1 MAEKKATTKAAA
13 PKTAAK
19 AKTTTTKAP
28 AKTAAKKTTAAKAA
42 KPKAAAEKKPAAK
55 TTTAA
60 KAKTT
65 TTTNAP
71 AKTTAKKTTTAKP
84 AAEKKAATKAAVKK
98 TPAKVPAKKA
108 SAAKPATE
116 PKVKAP
122 AKKEKIVTVHGY
134 VEFQQPLPVV
144 KVFENGNQIAKL
156 KRLEKLV
163 LGPIDKDTTLEF
175 KTLFHTAS
183 ITIPASDPKDVQLSY
198 STLTGK
204 IKAILTDDVDE
215 LQEKLNHEDEKNRK
229 KYIIICIS
237 VAVALFVLSCI
248 VRCTAA

>member
-13 PKTAAK
+13 T
-19 AKTTTTKAP
+19 
-28 AKTAAKKTTAAKAA
+28 KTAAKKTTATKAA
-42 KPKAAAEKKPAAK
+42 KPKAAADKKPAAK

-65 TTTNAP
+65 TTKAP
-71 AKTTAKKTTTAKP
+71 AKATAKKTTTAKP
-84 AAEKKAATKAAVKK
+84 AAEKKATTKAAVKSTATK
-98 TPAKVPAKKA
+98 TPAKKA
-108 SAAKPATE
+108 SAAKPKASTKPAAE
-116 PKVKAP
+116 PKAKAP

-134 VEFQQPLPVV
+134 VEYQQPLPVV

-175 KTLFHTAS
+175 KTLFHKAS

-198 STLTGK
+198 STMTGK
-204 IKAILTDDVDE
+204 IKAIMTDDIDE

-229 KYIIICIS
+229 KYIIICVS

-248 VRCTAA
+248 VRCVAA

>member
-19 AKTTTTKAP
+19 AKTTTAKAP

-65 TTTNAP
+65 TTTKAP
-71 AKTTAKKTTTAKP
+71 AKTTAKP

-175 KTLFHTAS
+175 KTLFHKAS

>member
-13 PKTAAK
+13 TKTAAKKTTATKAAKPKAAAEKKPTAKTTTTAK

-28 AKTAAKKTTAAKAA
+28 AKA
-42 KPKAAAEKKPAAK
+42 
-55 TTTAA
+55 
-60 KAKTT
+60 
-65 TTTNAP
+65 
-71 AKTTAKKTTTAKP
+71 TAKKTTTAKP
-84 AAEKKAATKAAVKK
+84 AAEKKATTKAAVKS
-98 TPAKVPAKKA
+98 TSAKAPAKKA
-108 SAAKPATE
+108 SAAKPKASTKPAAE
-116 PKVKAP
+116 PKAKAP

-134 VEFQQPLPVV
+134 VEYQQPLPVV

-175 KTLFHTAS
+175 KTLFHKAS

-198 STLTGK
+198 STMTGK
-204 IKAILTDDVDE
+204 IKAIMTDDIDE

-248 VRCTAA
+248 VRCVAA

>member
-65 TTTNAP
+65 TTTKAP
-71 AKTTAKKTTTAKP
+71 AKA
-84 AAEKKAATKAAVKK
+84 
-98 TPAKVPAKKA
+98 PAKKA

-175 KTLFHTAS
+175 KTLFHKAS

>member
-13 PKTAAK
+13 TKTAAKKTTATKAAKPKAAAEKKPTAKTTTTAK

-28 AKTAAKKTTAAKAA
+28 AKTTAKKTTA
-42 KPKAAAEKKPAAK
+42 
-55 TTTAA
+55 
-60 KAKTT
+60 
-65 TTTNAP
+65 
-71 AKTTAKKTTTAKP
+71 AKP
-84 AAEKKAATKAAVKK
+84 AAEKKATTKAAVKS
-98 TPAKVPAKKA
+98 TSAKAPAKKA
-108 SAAKPATE
+108 SAAKPKASTKPAAE
-116 PKVKAP
+116 PKAKAP

-134 VEFQQPLPVV
+134 VEYQQPLPVV

-175 KTLFHTAS
+175 KTLFHKAS

-198 STLTGK
+198 STMTGK
-204 IKAILTDDVDE
+204 IKAIMTDDIDE

-248 VRCTAA
+248 VRCVAA

>member
-42 KPKAAAEKKPAAK
+42 KPKAAAEKKP
-55 TTTAA
+55 TA

-65 TTTNAP
+65 TTTKAP
-71 AKTTAKKTTTAKP
+71 ATTTAKKTTTAKP

-175 KTLFHTAS
+175 KTLFHKAS

-248 VRCTAA
+248 VTCAAK

>member
-19 AKTTTTKAP
+19 AKTTTAKAP

-55 TTTAA
+55 TTT
-60 KAKTT
+60 TT
-65 TTTNAP
+65 TTKAP
-71 AKTTAKKTTTAKP
+71 AKTNAKKTTTAKP
-84 AAEKKAATKAAVKK
+84 AAEKKAATKAGVKK

-175 KTLFHTAS
+175 KTLFHKAS

>member
-65 TTTNAP
+65 TTTKAP

-122 AKKEKIVTVHGY
+122 AKKENIVTVHGY

-163 LGPIDKDTTLEF
+163 LGSIDKDTTLEF
-175 KTLFHTAS
+175 KTLFHKAS

-248 VRCTAA
+248 VTCAAK

>member
-65 TTTNAP
+65 TTTKAP
-71 AKTTAKKTTTAKP
+71 AKTTAKP

-175 KTLFHTAS
+175 KTLFHKAS

>member
-19 AKTTTTKAP
+19 AKTTTAKAP

-42 KPKAAAEKKPAAK
+42 KPKVAAEKKPAAK
-55 TTTAA
+55 TTT
-60 KAKTT
+60 TT
-65 TTTNAP
+65 TTKAP

-163 LGPIDKDTTLEF
+163 LGPIAKDTTLEF
-175 KTLFHTAS
+175 KTLFHKAS

>member
-13 PKTAAK
+13 T
-19 AKTTTTKAP
+19 
-28 AKTAAKKTTAAKAA
+28 KTAAKKTTATKAA
-42 KPKAAAEKKPAAK
+42 KPKAAADKKPAAK

-65 TTTNAP
+65 TTKAP
-71 AKTTAKKTTTAKP
+71 AKATAKKTTTAKP
-84 AAEKKAATKAAVKK
+84 AAEKKATTKAAVKSTAAK
-98 TPAKVPAKKA
+98 TPAKKA
-108 SAAKPATE
+108 SAAKPKASTKPAAE
-116 PKVKAP
+116 PKAKAP

-134 VEFQQPLPVV
+134 VEYQQPLPVV

-175 KTLFHTAS
+175 KTLFHKAS

-198 STLTGK
+198 STMTGK
-204 IKAILTDDVDE
+204 IKAIMTDDIDE

-229 KYIIICIS
+229 KYIIICVS

-248 VRCTAA
+248 VRCVAA

>member
-19 AKTTTTKAP
+19 AKTTTAKAP

-42 KPKAAAEKKPAAK
+42 KPKVAAEKKPA
-55 TTTAA
+55 
-60 KAKTT
+60 
-65 TTTNAP
+65 
-71 AKTTAKKTTTAKP
+71 AKKTTTAKP

-175 KTLFHTAS
+175 KTLFHKAS

>member
-42 KPKAAAEKKPAAK
+42 KPKAAAEKKPATK

-65 TTTNAP
+65 TTTKAP
-71 AKTTAKKTTTAKP
+71 ATTTAKP

-163 LGPIDKDTTLEF
+163 LGPIAKDTTLEF
-175 KTLFHTAS
+175 KTLFHKAS

>member
-42 KPKAAAEKKPAAK
+42 AEKKPAAK

-65 TTTNAP
+65 TTTKAP
-71 AKTTAKKTTTAKP
+71 AKTTAKP

-175 KTLFHTAS
+175 KTLFHKAS

-248 VRCTAA
+248 VKCTAA

>member
-13 PKTAAK
+13 T
-19 AKTTTTKAP
+19 
-28 AKTAAKKTTAAKAA
+28 KTAAKKTTATKAA

-65 TTTNAP
+65 TTKAP
-71 AKTTAKKTTTAKP
+71 AKATAKKTTTAKP
-84 AAEKKAATKAAVKK
+84 AAEKKATTKAAVKS
-98 TPAKVPAKKA
+98 TSAKAPAKKA
-108 SAAKPATE
+108 SAAKPKASTKPAAE
-116 PKVKAP
+116 PKAKAP

-134 VEFQQPLPVV
+134 VEYQQPLPVV

-175 KTLFHTAS
+175 KTLFHKAS

-198 STLTGK
+198 STMTGK
-204 IKAILTDDVDE
+204 IKAIMTDDIDE

-248 VRCTAA
+248 VRCVAA

>member
-13 PKTAAK
+13 T
-19 AKTTTTKAP
+19 
-28 AKTAAKKTTAAKAA
+28 KTAAKKTTATKAA
-42 KPKAAAEKKPAAK
+42 KPKAAAEKKPTAK
-55 TTTAA
+55 TTTTA

-65 TTTNAP
+65 TTKAP

-84 AAEKKAATKAAVKK
+84 AAEKKATTKAAVKS
-98 TPAKVPAKKA
+98 TSAKAPAKKA
-108 SAAKPATE
+108 SAAKPKASTKPAAE
-116 PKVKAP
+116 PKAKAP

-134 VEFQQPLPVV
+134 VEYQQPLPVV

-175 KTLFHTAS
+175 KTLFHKAS

-198 STLTGK
+198 STMTGK
-204 IKAILTDDVDE
+204 IKAIMTDDIDE

-248 VRCTAA
+248 VRCVAA

>member
-42 KPKAAAEKKPAAK
+42 KPKAAKPKAAAEKKPAAK
-55 TTTAA
+55 TTT
-60 KAKTT
+60 TT
-65 TTTNAP
+65 TTKAP
-71 AKTTAKKTTTAKP
+71 ATTTAKKTTTAKP

-175 KTLFHTAS
+175 KTLFHKAS

>member
-42 KPKAAAEKKPAAK
+42 KPKAAAEKKP
-55 TTTAA
+55 TA

-65 TTTNAP
+65 TTTKAP

-175 KTLFHTAS
+175 KTLFHKAS

-248 VRCTAA
+248 VTCAAK

>member
-55 TTTAA
+55 TTTTA

-65 TTTNAP
+65 TTTKAP
-71 AKTTAKKTTTAKP
+71 AKTTAKP

-175 KTLFHTAS
+175 KTLFHKAS

>member
-19 AKTTTTKAP
+19 AKTTTAKAP

-42 KPKAAAEKKPAAK
+42 KPKVAAEKKP
-55 TTTAA
+55 AA

-65 TTTNAP
+65 TTTKAP

-175 KTLFHTAS
+175 KTLFHKAS

-237 VAVALFVLSCI
+237 VAVVLFVLSCI
-248 VRCTAA
+248 VTCAAK

>member
-28 AKTAAKKTTAAKAA
+28 AKTAA
-42 KPKAAAEKKPAAK
+42 
-55 TTTAA
+55 
-60 KAKTT
+60 
-65 TTTNAP
+65 
-71 AKTTAKKTTTAKP
+71 KTTTAKP

-116 PKVKAP
+116 QKVKAP

-175 KTLFHTAS
+175 KTLFHKAS

-248 VRCTAA
+248 VTCAAK

>member
-19 AKTTTTKAP
+19 AKTTTAKAP

-42 KPKAAAEKKPAAK
+42 KPKVAAEKKPAAK
-55 TTTAA
+55 TTT
-60 KAKTT
+60 TT
-65 TTTNAP
+65 TTKAP

-163 LGPIDKDTTLEF
+163 LGPIAKDTTLEF
-175 KTLFHTAS
+175 KTLFHKAS

-248 VRCTAA
+248 VTCAAK

>member
-42 KPKAAAEKKPAAK
+42 KPKAAAEK
-55 TTTAA
+55 
-60 KAKTT
+60 
-65 TTTNAP
+65 
-71 AKTTAKKTTTAKP
+71 KP

-163 LGPIDKDTTLEF
+163 LGPIAKDTTLEF
-175 KTLFHTAS
+175 KTLFHKAS

>member
-55 TTTAA
+55 
-60 KAKTT
+60 AKTT
-65 TTTNAP
+65 TTTKAP

-175 KTLFHTAS
+175 KTLFHKAS

>member
-13 PKTAAK
+13 T
-19 AKTTTTKAP
+19 
-28 AKTAAKKTTAAKAA
+28 KTAAKKTTATKAA

-65 TTTNAP
+65 TTKAP
-71 AKTTAKKTTTAKP
+71 AKATAKKTTTAKP
-84 AAEKKAATKAAVKK
+84 AAEKKATTKAAVKSTAAK
-98 TPAKVPAKKA
+98 TPAKKA
-108 SAAKPATE
+108 SAAKPKASTKPAAE
-116 PKVKAP
+116 PKAKAP

-134 VEFQQPLPVV
+134 VEYQQPLPVV

-175 KTLFHTAS
+175 KTLFHKAS

-198 STLTGK
+198 STMTGK
-204 IKAILTDDVDE
+204 IKAIMTDDIDE

-229 KYIIICIS
+229 KYIIICVS

-248 VRCTAA
+248 VRCVAA

>member
-19 AKTTTTKAP
+19 AKTTTPKAP

-65 TTTNAP
+65 TTTKAP
-71 AKTTAKKTTTAKP
+71 AKTTAKP

-175 KTLFHTAS
+175 KTLFHKAS

>member
-1 MAEKKATTKAAA
+1 MSTSSASATSRIFFIVLLLLSFSGLR
-13 PKTAAK
+13 
-19 AKTTTTKAP
+19 
-28 AKTAAKKTTAAKAA
+28 KKTTAAKAAKPKAA

-65 TTTNAP
+65 TTTKAP

-175 KTLFHTAS
+175 KTLFHKAS

>member
-13 PKTAAK
+13 T
-19 AKTTTTKAP
+19 
-28 AKTAAKKTTAAKAA
+28 KTAAKKTTATKAA
-42 KPKAAAEKKPAAK
+42 KPKAAAEKKPTAK
-55 TTTAA
+55 TTTTA

-65 TTTNAP
+65 TTKAP

-84 AAEKKAATKAAVKK
+84 AAEKKATTKAAVKSTAAK
-98 TPAKVPAKKA
+98 TPAKKA
-108 SAAKPATE
+108 SAAKPKASTKPAAE
-116 PKVKAP
+116 PKAKAP

-134 VEFQQPLPVV
+134 VEYQQPLPVV

-175 KTLFHTAS
+175 KTLFHKAS

-198 STLTGK
+198 STMTGK
-204 IKAILTDDVDE
+204 IKAIMTDDIDE

-248 VRCTAA
+248 VRCVAA

>member
-19 AKTTTTKAP
+19 AKTTTAKAP

-42 KPKAAAEKKPAAK
+42 KPKVAAEKKPAAK
-55 TTTAA
+55 TTTTA

-65 TTTNAP
+65 TTT
-71 AKTTAKKTTTAKP
+71 KTTAKKTTTAKP

-175 KTLFHTAS
+175 KTLFHKAS